1 MDEETKMVLGIGID
15 IIEVTR
21 VRNLAEKKPRFL
33 KRIFTSEEVE
43 YCSKKKNS
51 HQHLAARFAA
61 KEAFFKALGKRIKW
75 TDVELYNLPSGKPQ
89 LKIKDKERF
98 SFSEVHVSVSHLAEY
113 AAAMVVLE
121 GKE

>member
-1 MDEETKMVLGIGID
+1 MVLGIGID

-21 VRNLAEKKPRFL
+21 VKNLAEKNPRFL
-33 KRIFTSEEVE
+33 KRIFTDEEVE

-75 TDVELYNLPSGKPQ
+75 TDVKLYNLPSGKPM
-89 LKIKDKERF
+89 LKIRDKERF
-98 SFSEVHVSVSHLAEY
+98 PFSEVHVSLSHLADY
-113 AAAMVVLE
+113 ATAMVVLE
-121 GKE
+121 RKE

>member
-1 MDEETKMVLGIGID
+1 LDEETKMVLGIGID

-98 SFSEVHVSVSHLAEY
+98 SFTEVHVSVSHLAEY

>member
-1 MDEETKMVLGIGID
+1 MVLGIGID
-15 IIEVTR
+15 IIEVAR
-21 VRNLAEKKPRFL
+21 VRKLAEKKPRFL
-33 KRIFTSEEVE
+33 KRIFTPEEVV

-61 KEAFFKALGKRIKW
+61 KEAFFKALGRRIKW
-75 TDVELYNLPSGKPQ
+75 TDVELYNLPSGEPQ
-89 LKIKDKERF
+89 LKIKDEERF
-98 SFSEVHVSVSHLAEY
+98 SFSEVHVSISHLAEY

>member
-1 MDEETKMVLGIGID
+1 MVLGIGID
-15 IIEVTR
+15 IIEVAR
-21 VRNLAEKKPRFL
+21 VKNLAEKNPRFL
-33 KRIFTSEEVE
+33 KRIFTAEEVE

-75 TDVELYNLPSGKPQ
+75 TDVKLYNLPSGKPM
-89 LKIKDKERF
+89 LKIRNKERF
-98 SFSEVHVSVSHLAEY
+98 PFSEVHVSLSHLADY

-121 GKE
+121 RKE